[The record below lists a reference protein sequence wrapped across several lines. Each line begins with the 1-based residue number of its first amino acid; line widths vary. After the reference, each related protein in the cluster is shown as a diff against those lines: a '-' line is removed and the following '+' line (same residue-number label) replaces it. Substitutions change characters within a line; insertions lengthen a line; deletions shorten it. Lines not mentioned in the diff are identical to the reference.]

1 MSEFEPT
8 AVEDDD
14 DYGAS
19 VPVAAVD
26 LPIGKAAYEDLSG
39 TAGCIVGSAVTTV
52 LRGARNGGR
61 LMDLAD
67 LYKKFNGHATSHPW
81 DLTLPTFL
89 HSLGDDGVMFY
100 NKIVAVYESG
110 MKPLV
115 RLELFGEVF
124 LRTTPDHPILTT
136 NGWVQASDLKPGMKT
151 INRGSMRAQSNGGR
165 DLSAR
170 LPRVIVNVK
179 YHPYGSYKLVEQRYE
194 YTRVARARLVV
205 EAALNNLPYAEFVH
219 ALKHNE
225 ELAATF
231 RYIPPDFD
239 VHHDDEDTLND
250 ELSNLV
256 VMSKAEHARLHNQR
270 GNFRFDSIQEV
281 DVVNVTSVDAEM
293 TYDIQMNA
301 PANNFCANGVVV
313 HNTGKTWTA
322 KKLIEQSPP
331 GCVALAATT
340 GIAAVNLGEGTTI
353 NALLKYFDTNDLR
366 DKFVNGRL
374 HSILRKHRRA
384 GLRRILI
391 DEKSMMNG
399 DQLTYIT
406 RAVDQVNTLSERD
419 LEKIGA
425 GGDDDDKRLQ
435 DEESYIPSAEELAG
449 VHPQLGVTVVGDFGQ
464 LPPIPAKEFDP
475 KLGRERNLPVVFAFD
490 SPEWGRYAANRTR
503 LEKIWRQEAQDF
515 IRGLQAVRR
524 GDVTSALAFFNPN
537 RFSADTDDKFEGTT
551 IYAKND
557 AVDRHNQLCLDA
569 LRTPELIA
577 KAVRTGQQRSDW
589 KQIPEQLRLKEGALI
604 MLLANRRVYED
615 EEDATGRIIYAN
627 GDLGEL
633 LEKDLDGTWLVRLQ
647 RNRQVVKVFAIRRE
661 NTIPLEPGRRKQ
673 IKEAWLAGTGPA
685 PEDVITEKGKGK
697 SEIIG
702 TIDYM
707 PMRAAYGATV
717 HKTQGLTLD
726 RIQVNIRDPFFK
738 QPGMLFVALSR
749 ARTVE
754 GLRIVGNQTGFV
766 ERCRIEPR
774 VQPWL

>member
-14 DYGAS
+14 ERALFNGLRES
-19 VPVAAVD
+19 IAAAPIEPVD

-39 TAGCIVGSAVTTV
+39 TAG
-52 LRGARNGGR
+52 
-61 LMDLAD
+61 
-67 LYKKFNGHATSHPW
+67 
-81 DLTLPTFL
+81 
-89 HSLGDDGVMFY
+89 
-100 NKIVAVYESG
+100 
-110 MKPLV
+110 
-115 RLELFGEVF
+115 
-124 LRTTPDHPILTT
+124 
-136 NGWVQASDLKPGMKT
+136 
-151 INRGSMRAQSNGGR
+151 
-165 DLSAR
+165 
-170 LPRVIVNVK
+170 
-179 YHPYGSYKLVEQRYE
+179 
-194 YTRVARARLVV
+194 
-205 EAALNNLPYAEFVH
+205 
-219 ALKHNE
+219 
-225 ELAATF
+225 
-231 RYIPPDFD
+231 
-239 VHHDDEDTLND
+239 
-250 ELSNLV
+250 
-256 VMSKAEHARLHNQR
+256 
-270 GNFRFDSIQEV
+270 
-281 DVVNVTSVDAEM
+281 
-293 TYDIQMNA
+293 
-301 PANNFCANGVVV
+301 
-313 HNTGKTWTA
+313 TGKTWTA
-322 KKLIEQSPP
+322 KKLIEQSTP
-331 GCVALAATT
+331 GTVALAATT

-366 DKFVNGRL
+366 DKFVNGIL
-374 HSILRKHRRA
+374 HAVIRRNRRA

-406 RAVDQVNTLSERD
+406 RAVDQVNTLSDKD

-425 GGDDDDKRLQ
+425 GSADDDARVD
-435 DEESYIPSAEELAG
+435 DETADAG
-449 VHPQLGVTVVGDFGQ
+449 YDPGAVDDVHPQIGVTLVGDFGQ
-464 LPPIPAKEFDP
+464 LPPIPGKEFDP
-475 KLGRERNLPVVFAFD
+475 RLGRERNLPVVFAFD
-490 SPEWGRYAANRTR
+490 SPEWARYAANRTR

-515 IRGLQAVRR
+515 VRGLQAVRR

-537 RFSADTDDKFEGTT
+537 RFSADTDDKFVGTT
-551 IYAKND
+551 IYAKNE

-589 KQIPEQLRLKEGALI
+589 KQIPEQLRLKEGALV

-615 EEDATGRIIYAN
+615 EEDSTGRIVYAN

-633 LEKDLDGTWLVRLQ
+633 LQKDLDGTWLVRLQ
-647 RNRQVVKVFAIRRE
+647 RNGRVVKVFAIRRE
-661 NTIPLEPGRRKQ
+661 NTIPLEPGRRKA
-673 IKEAWLAGTGPA
+673 IREAWQAGTGPA